1 MPALPRPIGIDVTL
15 VDIATG
21 IGKAANLLPTLS
33 RSDIGAVALKTA
45 TVRIDFEMA
54 RASATAG
61 SSVQLGLRTFGVG
74 ASQSRTATNNIS
86 RNNGSIQLEI
96 VAIADAAQA
105 PPLKPGIKPIPQP
118 PRSIV
123 TPDPRRLAALKQAL
137 AMLKTPQA
145 SAGLNAAARRKLQA
159 ALKRLEAAIAK
170 SDIDGA
176 ARVLATIPGIL
187 PPRHPFNQPGG

>member
-1 MPALPRPIGIDVTL
+1 MPSLPSPIGIDVTL

-21 IGKAANLLPTLS
+21 IGKAAKLLP
-33 RSDIGAVALKTA
+33 ALKTA

-96 VAIADAAQA
+96 VAITDVAPA
-105 PPLKPGIKPIPQP
+105 PPPKPGLKPIPRP
-118 PRSIV
+118 PRRIV
-123 TPDPRRLAALKQAL
+123 SPDPRLAALKQAL
-137 AMLKTPQA
+137 AMLKTPRA
-145 SAGLNAAARRKLQA
+145 GAGLNAATRRKLQA
-159 ALKRLEAAIAK
+159 AVKQLEAAIAK

-176 ARVLATIPGIL
+176 ARVLATIPKIL
-187 PPRHPFNQPGG
+187 PPEHPFNQPGG

>member
-1 MPALPRPIGIDVTL
+1 MPALPKPIGIDVTL

-21 IGKAANLLPTLS
+21 LGKAAKLLPTES

-54 RASATAG
+54 RASASTSG
-61 SSVQLGLRTFGVG
+61 GVQLGLRTFGIG
-74 ASQSRTATNNIS
+74 ASDSRTASNAVS
-86 RNNGSIQLEI
+86 RNSGSIQLEI
-96 VAIADAAQA
+96 VAISDAAPA
-105 PPLKPGIKPIPQP
+105 PAPKPGRQPIPRP

-123 TPDPRRLAALKQAL
+123 APDPRRAALEQAL
-137 AMLKTPQA
+137 ALLKTPQA
-145 SAGLNAAARRKLQA
+145 SAGLDAATRRKLQA
-159 ALKRLEAAIAK
+159 AVKRLEAAIAK